1 MLFWIM
7 NVVFFCRQC
16 AALMRCIWALG
27 CYYVVPFGVF
37 VSLCLCVCVCVCV
50 CVSLSSR
57 SNFFLVVK
65 SEMRVHVIVVFIHN
79 SNETLK
85 KRAANCGLSLNKRY
99 FASTDV

>member
-1 MLFWIM
+1 MCCFDALYLDSWLLLCGS
-7 NVVFFCRQC
+7 VWCLCVFVSLCVC
-16 AALMRCIWALG
+16 VC
-27 CYYVVPFGVF
+27 VF
-37 VSLCLCVCVCVCV
+37 VSLCLCVCVCV
-50 CVSLSSR
+50 SLSSP